1 MADTANANAPSF
13 PRRDFLRLAAGG
25 ATLLATGA
33 ACGSGS
39 EGSARPTGDTGTT
52 TAGAKGRPTL
62 RIAQWS
68 HYVAGYDQWWDDVYT
83 KEWGERNDIEVTV
96 DHFDINQVPAH
107 AEAEVVKQR
116 GHDLFHF
123 NQSSPVSFED
133 HVIDHREIV
142 EEVEAKFGKMT
153 PFAERS
159 IFNPKTKKYFA
170 FSHFWTPNPT
180 HYRTDLWG
188 PLGSR
193 SGTWEDVLVTG
204 RRLKAEG
211 HPIGIGMGADP
222 ESNVTLLGLM
232 HAFGASVQDE
242 GSNVVIN
249 SQATVEAVKFGAELF
264 QSAMTDEVLGWDI
277 TSNNRYLISGR
288 GSLIVN
294 SIAAVRAL
302 EAQDSAL
309 AAKIGLLPAPKGP
322 AGTASPYLVSKYVIW
337 KFAQNHEAAKQFLV
351 DLATANREPF
361 LHSQFLQIPS
371 FPQAVADFEAV
382 VSNDA
387 RAQPPDKYRL
397 LVDAAGWSTNVGHP
411 GHTNTA
417 VDEVVRS
424 SLISQMFAAAARR
437 DTSPEEA
444 VRAAE
449 AKIRPIYGK
458 WREQGKI

>member
-1 MADTANANAPSF
+1 VSDPGLA
-13 PRRDFLRLAAGG
+13 RRDFLRLAAGG
-25 ATLLATGA
+25 ALVAAGA

-39 EGSARPTGDTGTT
+39 ERSAQPKGDTGAT

-83 KEWGERNDIEVTV
+83 KEWGERNGVEVTV

-107 AEAEVVKQR
+107 AESEVAKQQ

-153 PFAERS
+153 PLTERS

-180 HYRTDLWG
+180 HYRIDLWG
-188 PLGSR
+188 PVGSR
-193 SGTWEDVLVTG
+193 PDTWEDVLVTG
-204 RRLKAEG
+204 RRLKAQG
-211 HPIGIGMGADP
+211 HPIGIGLGPDP

-242 GSNVVIN
+242 DTNVVIN
-249 SQATVEAVKFGAELF
+249 SRATVEAVKLGTELF
-264 QSAMTDEVLGWDI
+264 RSAMTDEVLGWDI

-294 SIAAVRAL
+294 AIAAIRAL

-337 KFAQNHEAAKQFLV
+337 KFAQNQEAAKQFLV

-361 LHSQFLQIPS
+361 LHSQFLQLPS
-371 FPQAVADFEAV
+371 FPQAVPDFAAV

-387 RAQPPDKYRL
+387 EAQPPDKYRF

-411 GHTNTA
+411 GHTNA
-417 VDEVVRS
+417 AIDEVIKA
-424 SLISQMFAAAARR
+424 SLISQMFAAAAEGEMSAE
-437 DTSPEEA
+437 DA
-444 VRAAE
+444 VKAAE
-449 AKIRPIYGK
+449 ARIKPIYDK